1 MKNPHSPLN
10 FLSFPFLF
18 SSFLFLVVVFK
29 AAKSRAR
36 KLPPSPRKLPIIGHL
51 HHLRGNVHHRALRD
65 LSRRHGPVM
74 YLKLGQVDHVVISS
88 PEAAREIMQT
98 HDLIF
103 ATRPRLLIPE
113 MLHHCTDIA
122 FAPYGNYWRQLRKIC
137 IVELLS
143 AKRVKAF
150 ATPQQEEISNLVGNI
165 SMLNKS
171 PVNLSEKLSLL
182 TNGVISRVA
191 CGRTC
196 KHGQR
201 IISACKKLTALAS
214 GFCVADLF
222 PSFGFIDTLSGLRS
236 ASANA
241 RRELDEILEDIIKE
255 HQEKRAATNSN
266 KGDDQ
271 REEDLVDVLL
281 GLKENGG
288 LEFPLTH
295 TNIKAVIMDMFF
307 AGTDTSSETMVWAM
321 AELMKQPEVM
331 EKAQAEVRRVL
342 KGKAKIEEGDMSE
355 FHYMKLVIKETLRLH
370 PPVPLLLPRVC
381 TKSCQVDGYDIP
393 VGSRVMIN
401 AWAIGRDPRY
411 WEDPESFKP
420 ERFEGSS
427 VDFVGGSF
435 ELVPF
440 GGGRRICPG
449 MNFGLAEMELF
460 LSHLLYYF
468 DWKLPNGMG
477 PDDVEMTETFGSTV
491 GRKSPLCLIAT
502 PYVPI

>member
-1 MKNPHSPLN
+1 MELN

-18 SSFLFLVVVFK
+18 SSFLFLLVVFK
-29 AAKSRAR
+29 AAKSTAM
-36 KLPPSPRKLPIIGHL
+36 KMPPSPPKLPIIGHL
-51 HHLRGNVHHRALRD
+51 HYLLGNIPHRAFGN
-65 LSRRHGPVM
+65 LSRRYGPVM
-74 YLKLGQVDHVVISS
+74 HLKLGQVDHVIISS
-88 PEAAREIMQT
+88 PEAAREIMKT

-103 ATRPRLLIPE
+103 ATRPRLLIAE
-113 MLHHCTDIA
+113 VFHNCTDIA

-143 AKRVKAF
+143 TKRVKSY
-150 ATPQQEEISNLVGNI
+150 ATLQQEEISNLMGDI
-165 SMLNKS
+165 SMMNKS
-171 PVNLSEKLSLL
+171 PVNLSEKLFVL
-182 TNGVISRVA
+182 TNDVIARIA
-191 CGRTC
+191 FGNTC
-196 KHGQR
+196 KHGQSF
-201 IISACKKLTALAS
+201 ISACKKMMALAS

-222 PSFGFIDTLSGLRS
+222 PSLSFIDTLSGLRS
-236 ASANA
+236 ALENL
-241 RRELDEILEDIIKE
+241 RREMDEIIEEIIKE
-255 HQEKRAATNSN
+255 HQEKRAATISN

-288 LEFPLTH
+288 LEFPLTD
-295 TNIKAVIMDMFF
+295 TNIKAVIMDMFI
-307 AGTDTSSETMVWAM
+307 AGTETASTTMVWAM
-321 AELMKQPEVM
+321 AELMRHPEMM

-342 KGKAKIEEGDMSE
+342 KGRAKIEEGDMRE

-370 PPVPLLLPRVC
+370 PPLPLQLPRVC

-401 AWAIGRDPRY
+401 AWAIGRDPKY

-420 ERFEGSS
+420 EKFDGSS
-427 VDFVGGSF
+427 VDFTGSSF
-435 ELVPF
+435 EFMPF

-449 MNFGLAEMELF
+449 MNFGLAEMELI

-468 DWKLPNGMG
+468 DWKLPNGMR
-477 PDDVEMTETFGSTV
+477 PNDVEMTETFGAVV

-502 PYVPI
+502 PCVPMLGH